1 MVCDDDDTASVAAHD
16 GRTSRVQEG
25 TMETRRQR
33 IAETGH
39 HGLERGLKNRHIS
52 MIALGGVIGAG
63 LFVGSG
69 AGLKNSGGGILLSY
83 ALGGL
88 LIVFVM
94 RMLGEMSAAFP
105 TTGSFSE
112 HADRALGRWAGF
124 TIGWLY
130 WWAWAIVLPI
140 EAVAGAKITLTYVD
154 GIPEWLLAAVF
165 LLLLTATNLY
175 SVRSYGEFEF
185 WFASIKVVAICVFI
199 GLGLLAIFGLLP
211 GTDPVGLANITQHG
225 GFLPH
230 SLSSVG
236 TGLVMVVFAFLG
248 SEIVT
253 LAAGESRN
261 PERAITK
268 AINSVIWRVL
278 VFYLGSVA
286 VVILMLPWEAATAG
300 KSPYVPV
307 LDRMG
312 IPGASGIMAFIIVTA
327 MLSCLNSGLYTAS
340 RMAYSLAKRGD
351 APGALLLVTSR
362 GVPWAAILF
371 STLVGAVG
379 VYIDL
384 KSPQTVFKILVETTG
399 CVALVLWFVIAATQ
413 LRMRRML
420 ERDHPER
427 LLVRMWGFPYL
438 TWATM
443 ASIAFVLVMMLP
455 DPDNRRQVVLTA
467 LLTLG
472 VLAAGVL
479 RHGFRGVEPSP
490 EPSNES
496 APPATEAPASPGRE

>member
-1 MVCDDDDTASVAAHD
+1 MVVK
-16 GRTSRVQEG
+16 
-25 TMETRRQR
+25 RQG
-33 IAETGH
+33 IEDAGQQ
-39 HGLERGLKNRHIS
+39 GLERGLKSRHLS

-69 AGLKNSGGGILLSY
+69 AGLKNSGGGILISY

-140 EAVAGAKITLTYVD
+140 EAVAGAKITLNYVS
-154 GIPEWLLAAVF
+154 GIPEWLLSACF

-175 SVRSYGEFEF
+175 SVGSYGEFEF
-185 WFASIKVVAICVFI
+185 WFASIKVAAICAFI
-199 GLGLLAIFGLLP
+199 GLGMLAIFGVLP
-211 GTDPVGLANITQHG
+211 GTDPVGLSNITGHG

-230 SLSSVG
+230 GPGAVA
-236 TGLVMVVFAFLG
+236 TGLVTVVFAFLG

-253 LAAGESRN
+253 LAAGESNN
-261 PERAITK
+261 PERAVTK

-278 VFYLGSVA
+278 VFYLGSIA
-286 VVILMLPWEAATAG
+286 VVVIMLPWDAAESG

-307 LDRMG
+307 LDKMG
-312 IPGASGIMAFIIVTA
+312 VPAASGIMAFVIVTA

-340 RMAYSLAKRGD
+340 RMAFSLAARGD
-351 APGALLLVTSR
+351 APKVLLRVTRR
-362 GVPWAAILF
+362 GVPWVAILF
-371 STLVGAVG
+371 STLVGVVG
-379 VYIDL
+379 VYLDIT
-384 KSPQTVFKILVETTG
+384 SPETVFKVLVETTG
-399 CVALVLWFVIAATQ
+399 CVALILWFVIAVTQ

-420 ERDHPER
+420 EVQRPDR
-427 LLVRMWGFPYL
+427 LLVRMWGYPYL
-438 TWATM
+438 TWLTM
-443 ASIAFVLVMMLP
+443 ASIVLVLVMMLP
-455 DPDNRRQVVLTA
+455 DPANRRQVVLTA
-467 LLTLG
+467 ALATG
-472 VLAAGVL
+472 VLVAGL
-479 RHGFRGVEPSP
+479 IRHGLRGP
-490 EPSNES
+490 ERSLPG
-496 APPATEAPASPGRE
+496 AADAEALDGED

>member
-1 MVCDDDDTASVAAHD
+1 MAVE
-16 GRTSRVQEG
+16 Q
-25 TMETRRQR
+25 
-33 IAETGH
+33 
-39 HGLERGLKNRHIS
+39 RGLAEAGQQGLKRGLRNRHLS

-69 AGLKNSGGGILLSY
+69 AGLRNSGGGILISY

-88 LIVFVM
+88 LIVLVM

-140 EAVAGAKITLTYVD
+140 EAVAGAKITLTYLS
-154 GIPEWLLAAVF
+154 GIPEWLLSACF
-165 LLLLTATNLY
+165 LVLLTATNLY

-199 GLGLLAIFGLLP
+199 AVGVLAIFGILP
-211 GTDPVGLANITQHG
+211 GTDPVGLVNITHHG

-230 SLSSVG
+230 GFGAVI

-253 LAAGESRN
+253 LAAGESKN
-261 PERAITK
+261 PERAVTK

-286 VVILMLPWEAATAG
+286 VVITMLPWDASEVG

-307 LDRMG
+307 LDKMG
-312 IPGASGIMAFIIVTA
+312 IPAASGIMAFIIITA
-327 MLSCLNSGLYTAS
+327 MLSCLNSGLFTAS
-340 RMAYSLAKRGD
+340 RMAFSLAERGD
-351 APGALLLVTSR
+351 APKALLRVTGR

-371 STLVGAVG
+371 STLVGVVG
-379 VYIDL
+379 VYMDIRWPD
-384 KSPQTVFKILVETTG
+384 TVFKNLVDTTG
-399 CVALVLWFVIAATQ
+399 CVALIMWFVIAATQ

-420 ERDHPER
+420 EQDRPDR
-427 LLVRMWGFPYL
+427 LLVRMWGYPYL
-438 TWATM
+438 TWLTM
-443 ASIAFVLVMMLP
+443 ASIVFVLVMMLP
-455 DPDNRRQVVLTA
+455 DPDNRRQVLLTA
-467 LLTLG
+467 LL
-472 VLAAGVL
+472 AAGLLVTGVI
-479 RHGFRGVEPSP
+479 RHGLRGP
-490 EPSNES
+490 ES
-496 APPATEAPASPGRE
+496 ALPRAAKAVTFVREE